1 MQLPVPSTDATPMP
15 FPLPEDGRRARV
27 LIVDD
32 EPNIRTVLRVA
43 LKPEG
48 YELAEAADGA
58 EALERF
64 ADWPPDVVVSDLLMP
79 RMNGTCLL
87 REARGRDDAVG
98 FILLTGVGTV
108 ADAVEALR
116 LGADDYLLKP
126 FHVDEVLLAVRRAL
140 RHRVLVRQNRFYQ
153 NVLEERV
160 AELALQV
167 EQLTVDAL
175 LTIANAVEAR
185 DGYTGGHV
193 ERVTRYAVAAG
204 RKLGMRGERLRGVW
218 VAGLLHD
225 IGKIGVPDT
234 ILKKPD
240 ELTPDEFEVMK
251 RHPRIGAAILE
262 RSAFLRPAVEGVLH
276 HHERWDGRGY
286 PDGLRGEEI
295 PLEGRIL
302 AVADAYDAI
311 VTTRAY
317 RDRRDPPAAVEEL
330 RRCAGTQFDP
340 QVVEAFLAA
349 MEEGFVQDPSLPE
362 FPVHGLLAARE
373 LLAVP

>member
-1 MQLPVPSTDATPMP
+1 MP
-15 FPLPEDGRRARV
+15 TFPHPAGGRPGRVRV
-27 LIVDD
+27 LVVDD
-32 EPNIRTVLRVA
+32 EPNLRTVLRIA
-43 LKPEG
+43 LKTEG
-48 YELAEAADGA
+48 YEVAEAEDGA
-58 EALERF
+58 AALEMMPGW
-64 ADWPPDVVVSDLLMP
+64 APDVIVSDLLMP
-79 RMNGTCLL
+79 RLNGIALL
-87 REARGRDDAVG
+87 REAKVRDDTVG
-98 FILLTGVGTV
+98 FVLLTGVGTV
-108 ADAVEALR
+108 SDAAEALR

-126 FHVDEVLLAVRRAL
+126 FNVDEVSLSLKRAL
-140 RHRVLVRQNRFYQ
+140 RHRQLVRENRFYQ
-153 NVLEERV
+153 RHLEERV
-160 AELALQV
+160 ADLALQV

-204 RKLGMRGERLRGVW
+204 RKLGMRGEALRSLW
-218 VAGLLHD
+218 VGGLLHD

-240 ELTPDEFEVMK
+240 CLTPDEFEVMK

-262 RSAFLRPAVEGVLH
+262 RSPFLRPAVAGVLR
-276 HHERWDGRGY
+276 HHERWDGAGY
-286 PDGLRGEEI
+286 PDGLEGEEI

-317 RDRRDPPAAVEEL
+317 RDRRTAEAAVEEL

-340 QVVEAFLAA
+340 AVVEAFVAA
-349 MEEGFVQDPSLPE
+349 MEEGFVQDPSLPA
-362 FPVHGLLAARE
+362 FPVDALSELVSAYAA
-373 LLAVP
+373 A

>member
-1 MQLPVPSTDATPMP
+1 MPP
-15 FPLPEDGRRARV
+15 FPPPQDGRRVRV

-32 EPNIRTVLRVA
+32 EPNIRTVLRIA

-48 YELAEAADGA
+48 YELAEAGDGA

-79 RMNGTCLL
+79 RVNGTALL
-87 REARGRDDAVG
+87 REARARDDTVG

-126 FHVDEVLLAVRRAL
+126 FNVDEVALSIRRAL
-140 RHRVLVRQNRFYQ
+140 RHRALVRENRYYQ
-153 NVLEERV
+153 HVLEERV

-204 RKLGMRGERLRGVW
+204 RKLGVEGERLRGMW

-240 ELTPDEFEVMK
+240 GLTPDEFEVMK

-262 RSAFLRPAVEGVLH
+262 RSPFLRPAVEGVLH

-317 RDRRDPPAAVEEL
+317 RDRRDPEAAVEEL

-340 QVVEAFLAA
+340 AVVEAFVAA
-349 MEEGFVQDPSLPE
+349 MEEGFLQDPSLPA
-362 FPVHGLLAARE
+362 FPVDGLLGAGALAA
-373 LLAVP
+373 V